1 MDVYEAIAR
10 RRSIRAYTQEEID
23 KEKLE
28 RVLQAARL
36 APSGKNAQAWR
47 FIVVDDAQLK
57 ERLVEAARGQTFL
70 AESHRVIVICVDE
83 TLVYQKHGDYMTSF
97 MADGSIAMDHLM
109 LAATAEGLGT
119 CWIGAF
125 SEVDVKEILEI
136 PHPYRV
142 VGLTPLG
149 YPAREGTDRG
159 RKPLEEIVSYNGW

>member
-1 MDVYEAIAR
+1 MDVYEAIAK
-10 RRSIRAYTQEEID
+10 RRSIRAYTEEMID
-23 KEKLE
+23 EEKLQ
-28 RVLQAARL
+28 RVLNAARL

-47 FIVVDDAQLK
+47 FIVVDDGDLK
-57 ERLVEAARGQTFL
+57 ERLVDACRGQIFL
-70 AESHRVIVICVDE
+70 AQAHKVIVICVDE

-97 MADGSIAMDHLM
+97 AADGSVAMDHLM

-125 SEVDVKEILEI
+125 SEEEVREILEI
-136 PHPYRV
+136 PLPYRV

-159 RKPLEEIVSYNGW
+159 RKPLEEIISYNGW